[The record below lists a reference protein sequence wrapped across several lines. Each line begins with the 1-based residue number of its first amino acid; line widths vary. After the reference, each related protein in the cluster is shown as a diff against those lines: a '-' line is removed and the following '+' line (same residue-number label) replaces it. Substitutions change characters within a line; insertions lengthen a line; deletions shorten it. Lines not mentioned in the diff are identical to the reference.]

1 MQTDT
6 IAAIAT
12 AVSDSGIGIIRIS
25 GSDALLVADKVY
37 RSPKNQKKLSQAASH
52 TIHYGYIYDEDE
64 LIDEVMVAVMR
75 SPHSYT
81 TEDTVEINCHGGI
94 LVMNRI
100 LETVLHHGARL
111 AQPGEFTKRAFL
123 NGRIDLSKAEAVMDL
138 IHSKNEFA
146 MKTSVNQLKGSVSA
160 KVRSLREDILYEIA
174 FIESALD
181 DPEHISLEGYPDKL
195 MAKTRGLSQELKKLI
210 DSADNGKM
218 LKDGIRTVILGKPN
232 AGKSSLLNVLVGED
246 KAIVTSVAGTTRDV
260 LEESIKLHGIGLNMI
275 DTAGIR
281 DTEDEVEKIGVEK
294 ARKYANQA
302 DLVIYVV
309 DSSRELDEND
319 EEIIELIRDKKVIV
333 LLNKT
338 DLEPVVTEEQ
348 IKDKFREIYEGEE
361 KHDDSLH
368 VIRTSTKDNTGID
381 EFEKTIQDM
390 FFAGRIAV
398 NDDIYIT
405 NQRHKEALVEAYDSL
420 KMVQKS
426 LEDEMPEDFYSIDL
440 MSAYAALGRI
450 IGEEVGED
458 LVNEIFSKFCM
469 GK

>member
-37 RSPKNQKKLSQAASH
+37 CSPKNQKKLSQAASH

-146 MKTSVNQLKGSVSA
+146 MKASVNQLKGSVSA

-338 DLEPVVTEEQ
+338 DLESVVTEEQ

-398 NDDIYIT
+398 NDEIYIT

-469 GK
+469 GT

>member
-1 MQTDT
+1 MIKLVLVRHGQSEWNLENRFTGWTD
-6 IAAIAT
+6 
-12 AVSDSGIGIIRIS
+12 VE
-25 GSDALLVADKVY
+25 L
-37 RSPKNQKKLSQAASH
+37 SPKGIQEAKEAGIALKNKGYHFDLAYSSVLKRAEDTLDFILKEMGEENIPIKRSWKLNER
-52 TIHYGYIYDEDE
+52 HYG
-64 LIDEVMVAVMR
+64 
-75 SPHSYT
+75 
-81 TEDTVEINCHGGI
+81 
-94 LVMNRI
+94 
-100 LETVLHHGARL
+100 
-111 AQPGEFTKRAFL
+111 
-123 NGRIDLSKAEAVMDL
+123 
-138 IHSKNEFA
+138 
-146 MKTSVNQLKGSVSA
+146 
-160 KVRSLREDILYEIA
+160 
-174 FIESALD
+174 AL
-181 DPEHISLEGYPDKL
+181 
-195 MAKTRGLSQELKKLI
+195 Q
-210 DSADNGKM
+210 
-218 LKDGIRTVILGKPN
+218 
-232 AGKSSLLNVLVGED
+232 
-246 KAIVTSVAGTTRDV
+246 
-260 LEESIKLHGIGLNMI
+260 GLNK
-275 DTAGIR
+275 
-281 DTEDEVEKIGVEK
+281 DET
-294 ARKYANQA
+294 RKKYGDEQVLLWRRST
-302 DLVIYVV
+302 DV
-309 DSSRELDEND
+309 RPPELDEND

-398 NDDIYIT
+398 NDEIYIT

>member
-146 MKTSVNQLKGSVSA
+146 MKASVNQLKGSVSA

-398 NDDIYIT
+398 NDEIYIT

>member
-1 MQTDT
+1 M
-6 IAAIAT
+6 
-12 AVSDSGIGIIRIS
+12 
-25 GSDALLVADKVY
+25 
-37 RSPKNQKKLSQAASH
+37 
-52 TIHYGYIYDEDE
+52 
-64 LIDEVMVAVMR
+64 
-75 SPHSYT
+75 
-81 TEDTVEINCHGGI
+81 
-94 LVMNRI
+94 
-100 LETVLHHGARL
+100 
-111 AQPGEFTKRAFL
+111 
-123 NGRIDLSKAEAVMDL
+123 
-138 IHSKNEFA
+138 
-146 MKTSVNQLKGSVSA
+146 
-160 KVRSLREDILYEIA
+160 REDILYEIA

-319 EEIIELIRDKKVIV
+319 EQIFELIRDKKVIV

-398 NDDIYIT
+398 NDEIYIT

>member
-1 MQTDT
+1 MT
-6 IAAIAT
+6 
-12 AVSDSGIGIIRIS
+12 
-25 GSDALLVADKVY
+25 
-37 RSPKNQKKLSQAASH
+37 
-52 TIHYGYIYDEDE
+52 
-64 LIDEVMVAVMR
+64 
-75 SPHSYT
+75 
-81 TEDTVEINCHGGI
+81 
-94 LVMNRI
+94 
-100 LETVLHHGARL
+100 
-111 AQPGEFTKRAFL
+111 
-123 NGRIDLSKAEAVMDL
+123 
-138 IHSKNEFA
+138 
-146 MKTSVNQLKGSVSA
+146 
-160 KVRSLREDILYEIA
+160 
-174 FIESALD
+174 
-181 DPEHISLEGYPDKL
+181 
-195 MAKTRGLSQELKKLI
+195 
-210 DSADNGKM
+210 
-218 LKDGIRTVILGKPN
+218 
-232 AGKSSLLNVLVGED
+232 
-246 KAIVTSVAGTTRDV
+246 
-260 LEESIKLHGIGLNMI
+260 
-275 DTAGIR
+275 
-281 DTEDEVEKIGVEK
+281 
-294 ARKYANQA
+294 
-302 DLVIYVV
+302 IYVV

-319 EEIIELIRDKKVIV
+319 EQIIELIRDKKVIV

-338 DLEPVVTEEQ
+338 DLESVVTEEQ

-398 NDDIYIT
+398 NDEIYIT

>member
-1 MQTDT
+1 
-6 IAAIAT
+6 
-12 AVSDSGIGIIRIS
+12 
-25 GSDALLVADKVY
+25 
-37 RSPKNQKKLSQAASH
+37 
-52 TIHYGYIYDEDE
+52 
-64 LIDEVMVAVMR
+64 
-75 SPHSYT
+75 
-81 TEDTVEINCHGGI
+81 
-94 LVMNRI
+94 
-100 LETVLHHGARL
+100 
-111 AQPGEFTKRAFL
+111 
-123 NGRIDLSKAEAVMDL
+123 
-138 IHSKNEFA
+138 
-146 MKTSVNQLKGSVSA
+146 
-160 KVRSLREDILYEIA
+160 
-174 FIESALD
+174 
-181 DPEHISLEGYPDKL
+181 
-195 MAKTRGLSQELKKLI
+195 
-210 DSADNGKM
+210 M

-319 EEIIELIRDKKVIV
+319 EQIIELIRDKKVIV

-338 DLEPVVTEEQ
+338 DLESVVTEEQ

-398 NDDIYIT
+398 NDEIYIT

>member
-1 MQTDT
+1 
-6 IAAIAT
+6 
-12 AVSDSGIGIIRIS
+12 
-25 GSDALLVADKVY
+25 
-37 RSPKNQKKLSQAASH
+37 
-52 TIHYGYIYDEDE
+52 
-64 LIDEVMVAVMR
+64 
-75 SPHSYT
+75 
-81 TEDTVEINCHGGI
+81 
-94 LVMNRI
+94 
-100 LETVLHHGARL
+100 
-111 AQPGEFTKRAFL
+111 
-123 NGRIDLSKAEAVMDL
+123 
-138 IHSKNEFA
+138 
-146 MKTSVNQLKGSVSA
+146 
-160 KVRSLREDILYEIA
+160 
-174 FIESALD
+174 ALD

-398 NDDIYIT
+398 NDEIYIT

>member
-81 TEDTVEINCHGGI
+81 TENTVEINCHGGI

-146 MKTSVNQLKGSVSA
+146 MKASVNQLKGSVSA

>member
-64 LIDEVMVAVMR
+64 LIDEVMVTVMR

-146 MKTSVNQLKGSVSA
+146 MKASVNQLKGSVSA
-160 KVRSLREDILYEIA
+160 KVRRLREDILYEIA

-398 NDDIYIT
+398 NDEIYIT

>member
-146 MKTSVNQLKGSVSA
+146 MKASVNQLKGSVSA

-181 DPEHISLEGYPDKL
+181 DPEHISLEGYLDKL
-195 MAKTRGLSQELKKLI
+195 MAKTWGLSQELKKLI

-398 NDDIYIT
+398 NDEIYIT